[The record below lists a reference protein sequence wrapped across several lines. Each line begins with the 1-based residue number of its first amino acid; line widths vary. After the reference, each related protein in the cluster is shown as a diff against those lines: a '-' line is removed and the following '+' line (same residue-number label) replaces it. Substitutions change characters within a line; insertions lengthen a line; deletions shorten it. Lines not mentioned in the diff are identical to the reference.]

1 MGPNRATHHIYDF
14 RKKFFNIEEGRAKRS
29 KLSTT
34 TDNRLNHLLM
44 THIYNEEF
52 KKIKI
57 NNYKRVYRSEGEWR
71 SLELLLLGCINF
83 EHFLI

>member
-1 MGPNRATHHIYDF
+1 MGVSQF
-14 RKKFFNIEEGRAKRS
+14 FKFYKWYQIAQRITYTISERSFSILKRAKRS

-57 NNYKRVYRSEGEWR
+57 NNYKRVYRSEGE
-71 SLELLLLGCINF
+71 
-83 EHFLI
+83 